1 MIVKNIFKWI
11 KNPKHAVRFMLR
23 LRISRLIPDEKFL
36 KLKYK
41 YLIGKNLNLNNP
53 RSFNEKLQWLKLHD
67 RKPEYTKFADKYE
80 VREHIRKTIG
90 AEYLIPLKGV
100 YDSVDEINWD
110 DLPKSFVLKCTHGS
124 SSNIICVDKEALNVD
139 KAKKSLKKWMKK
151 NWYWFGREWQYKNI
165 KPRILCESFIVDES
179 GIELKDYKFM
189 CFGGKV
195 KCTFVCMNRN
205 TKNGQVLNIDIY
217 DTDWKLMPFKRYA
230 PNSGRLTPRPR
241 DYDKMV
247 YLAEILAADTAF
259 IRVDF
264 YETNEQLY
272 FGELTLHPQSGFG
285 KFSPESYDYLLGS
298 WINLPN
304 KAND

>member
-1 MIVKNIFKWI
+1 MIVKNISKWI
-11 KNPKHAVRFMLR
+11 KNPKHAVGFILR

-53 RSFNEKLQWLKLHD
+53 HSFNEKLQWLKLHD

-90 AEYLIPLKGV
+90 AEYLIPLIGV
-100 YDSVDEINWD
+100 YDRIDEINWN
-110 DLPKSFVLKCTHGS
+110 DLPNSFVLKCTHGS
-124 SSNIICVDKEALNVD
+124 SSNIICTDKEALNID
-139 KAKKSLKKWMKK
+139 KAKKSLKKWVKK

-179 GIELKDYKFM
+179 GIDLKDYKFM

-217 DTDWKLMPFKRYA
+217 DTDWQLMPFKRHA
-230 PNSGRLTPRPR
+230 PNSGRLTPRPK
-241 DYDKMV
+241 DYEKMV
-247 YLAEILAADTAF
+247 YLAEILAKDTAF

-264 YETNEQLY
+264 YDTNEQLY
-272 FGELTLHPQSGFG
+272 IGELTLHPQSGFG
-285 KFSPESYDYLLGS
+285 KFLPESYDYLLGS
-298 WINLPN
+298 WIKLPKN
-304 KAND
+304 E